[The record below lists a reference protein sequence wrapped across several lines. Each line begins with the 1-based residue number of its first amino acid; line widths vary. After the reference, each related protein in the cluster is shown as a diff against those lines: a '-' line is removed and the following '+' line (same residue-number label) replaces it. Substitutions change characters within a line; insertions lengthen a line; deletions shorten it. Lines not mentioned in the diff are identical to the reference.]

1 MILAQKQTGRQMDKN
16 RRSQHEPTHLY
27 PTDLQEKSPKYMME
41 KRQPLPQILLGKLDI
56 HM

>member
-41 KRQPLPQILLGKLDI
+41 KRQPLQQILLGKLDI